1 MIKID
6 KGKYAKLNFLDAILY
21 NEAGER
27 RQKVIIL
34 TEEYF
39 IVSYYHM
46 SRHIKY
52 NIYRSWTPLIKTY
65 RR

>member
-1 MIKID
+1 MHSEIVYNMNKIE
-6 KGKYAKLNFLDAILY
+6 KGRYAALNFLDAILY

-39 IVSYYHM
+39 IVSFYNNT
-46 SRHIKY
+46 SRHILY
-52 NIYRSWTPLIKTY
+52 
-65 RR
+65 